1 MKYIKCLGIVS
12 IIILSLTGCGKKEVV
27 EKKPK
32 KEIETKPEVSCLDKV
47 NNGDFSCYTGEYINY
62 FKTSNEVF
70 DNEYFFKLKNER
82 KFEIKENGSICFTNE
97 NASLPTSEYQICI
110 YPVGTPLTINVCDVD
125 DGDYSLINSGFTTD
139 TSVVRVYWQTSSG
152 CTDYRQSLYLKK

>member
-1 MKYIKCLGIVS
+1 MFRY
-12 IIILSLTGCGKKEVV
+12 IILSLTGCGKKEAV
-27 EKKPK
+27 EKKSK

-47 NNGDFSCYTGEYINY
+47 NNGDFSCYTGEYVNY

-110 YPVGTPLTINVCDVD
+110 YPVGEGAKRV
-125 DGDYSLINSGFTTD
+125 
-139 TSVVRVYWQTSSG
+139 TSAPSFKFLLGYIFSISS
-152 CTDYRQSLYLKK
+152 TVLVI